1 MSQTDFIRELS
12 IKLGLTQA
20 ETKKLFKNSIGII
33 VEFLDNDISLSIP
46 RLGTFSTTI
55 SKKRKSFSPFHNQNV
70 ILPPKRSIRFSSSTV
85 IQNQIKTKDL

>member
-20 ETKKLFKNSIGII
+20 ETKKLFKSSIGTI
-33 VEFLDNDISLSIP
+33 VDLLDNNISLSIP
-46 RLGTFSTTI
+46 NLGTFSTTI
-55 SKKRKSFSPFHNQNV
+55 SKRRKSFSPFHNQNI

-85 IQNQIKTKDL
+85 IQNQIKIKNL